1 MGFSKEVQAFE
12 TEGNLACFLSAHW
25 TSVGKAK
32 YLMAELMLIVV
43 LMNVL
48 SGYPDSR

>member
-1 MGFSKEVQAFE
+1 MGLSKEVQESE
-12 TEGNLACFLSAHW
+12 TEGDLARFLSLHL
-25 TSVGKAK
+25 TPVEMAK
-32 YLMAELMLIVV
+32 NPTAELMLIVV